1 VESWIKRK
9 SKKVLE
15 TRTNPTGTI
24 INVTR
29 FIFRLSQRRDDEQ
42 TTTMTTG
49 GVNAAP
55 KWIDS
60 RGKQLLLQDLLS
72 GRISL
77 ISPREWT
84 AKRDCNLA
92 DRPQF
97 RLYPYNNF
105 VTNFRNLRKKILQ
118 ETVSSATDSHAL
130 AHDRSIHPVAPFN
143 QLGEPR
149 WEGSLAQKLLS
160 ADIDDAKHTRMKPH
174 ILHGT
179 REEYGYS
186 T

>member
-1 VESWIKRK
+1 
-9 SKKVLE
+9 
-15 TRTNPTGTI
+15 
-24 INVTR
+24 
-29 FIFRLSQRRDDEQ
+29 
-42 TTTMTTG
+42 MTTG

-60 RGKQLLLQDLLS
+60 KGKQLLLQDLLS

-77 ISPREWT
+77 KSPREWT
-84 AKRDCNLA
+84 AKRDYNLAVYNLA

-105 VTNFRNLRKKILQ
+105 VTNFRNLRKKVLQ

-149 WEGSLAQKLLS
+149 WEGSSAQKLLS
-160 ADIDDAKHTRMKPH
+160 ADIDDAKHTRMKPQ

-179 REEYGYS
+179 REEYGVFDLTVFRKHIRQEVQTRKLLAYHAEKKRKKDERRNL
-186 T
+186 